1 MFKLLLFL
9 GVIIAAFKFTPL
21 GDFVW
26 ANTIEVVNPAAK
38 EAKVLGQLK
47 TQLDTISNTVN
58 QSSFASLSNTDK
70 AKKINDLVAQANN
83 TVAEAQDIAKKSDLV
98 ATINTAV
105 KSFLPGA
112 DSQTCK
118 P

>member
-1 MFKLLLFL
+1 MLKLLLFL
-9 GVIIAAFKFTPL
+9 GIAVAIFKFTPL

-26 ANTIEVVNPAAK
+26 ANTIEVINPAAK

-47 TQLDTISNTVN
+47 TQLNTISETIN
-58 QSSFASLSNTDK
+58 QSSFANLSNNQK
-70 AKKINDLVAQANN
+70 VEKLNGLLSQADA
-83 TVAEAQDIAKKSDLV
+83 TVSEAQDIAEKSDLV
-98 ATINTAV
+98 ATLNTAV

-112 DSQTCK
+112 DSQPCK